1 MSDLPSVSDPG
12 ASLGAA
18 LRLSIEHLW
27 WTNRRLLDAAQRL
40 PDGAWT
46 AADHVTTRDLRS
58 TLVHELDV
66 EWSWRLALEG
76 RPEEE
81 WGEAEELKPDEFP
94 TVAALRERWIVEAD
108 ALREWVESLSD
119 ADLAA
124 STRPGLSSRPMPR
137 WMFVQHIVSHGAQ
150 QAADAATILSAAGS
164 SPGDI
169 GFLEYIGEQHGR
181 R

>member
-1 MSDLPSVSDPG
+1 MPVPAPDSRAG
-12 ASLGAA
+12 LGAA

-27 WTNRRLLDAAQRL
+27 WTNRRLLDAAQTL

-46 AADHVTTRDLRS
+46 AEQHVTARDLRA

-76 RPEEE
+76 RPESE
-81 WGEAEELKPDEFP
+81 WGGAEDLKPEDFP
-94 TVAALRERWIVEAD
+94 TVALLRERWALEAE
-108 ALREWVESLSD
+108 ALRAWVASLSD
-119 ADLAA
+119 DDLTEP
-124 STRPGLSSRPMPR
+124 TRPGLSGRPLPR
-137 WMFVQHIVSHGAQ
+137 WMFVQHLVSHGAQ
-150 QAADAATILSAAGS
+150 QAADAATILSAAGA

-169 GFLEYIGEQHGR
+169 GFLEYIGEAHGR

>member
-1 MSDLPSVSDPG
+1 MTVPDPG
-12 ASLGAA
+12 PGIGAV

-40 PDGAWT
+40 PEGAWF
-46 AADHVTTRDLRS
+46 AAEHGTTRDLRA

-76 RPEEE
+76 RPEAE
-81 WGEAEELKPDEFP
+81 WGEGEELKPEDFP
-94 TVAALRERWIVEAD
+94 TVASLRERWAVEAE
-108 ALREWVESLSD
+108 ALRTWVASLSD
-119 ADLAA
+119 AALAEP
-124 STRPGLSSRPMPR
+124 SQPGLSSRPLPR
-137 WMFVQHIVSHGAQ
+137 WMFVQHLVSHGAQ

-169 GFLEYIGEQHGR
+169 GFLEYIGEGHGR
-181 R
+181 G

>member
-1 MSDLPSVSDPG
+1 MTAFDSG
-12 ASLGAA
+12 TGLGAA

-46 AADHVTTRDLRS
+46 EPEHVTTRDLRS

-76 RPEEE
+76 RPESE
-81 WGEAEELKPDEFP
+81 WGEAEELTAADFP

-108 ALREWVESLSD
+108 ALRQWVASLSE
-119 ADLAA
+119 ADLAEPA
-124 STRPGLSSRPMPR
+124 HPGLSSRPLPR
-137 WMFVQHIVSHGAQ
+137 WMFVQHLVSHGAQ
-150 QAADAATILSAAGS
+150 QAADAATILSAAGL

-169 GFLEYIGEQHGR
+169 GFLEYIGEGHGR
-181 R
+181 A